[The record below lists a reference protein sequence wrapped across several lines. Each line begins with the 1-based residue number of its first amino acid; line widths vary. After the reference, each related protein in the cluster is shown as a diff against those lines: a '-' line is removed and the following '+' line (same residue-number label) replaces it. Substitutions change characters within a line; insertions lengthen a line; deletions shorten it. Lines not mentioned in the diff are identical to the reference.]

1 MSFDQPLALI
11 ALIVVPAVVALYVVR
26 ERRRGRFA
34 ARWGTPA
41 LLPNLVDR
49 APGLR
54 RHLPIA
60 ILLIALAALIF
71 GVARPRANV
80 SVPREEAT
88 VLLAIDVSRSMGAA
102 DVSPTRLAAAQL
114 AASDFVDK
122 VPKKYRIGVV
132 SFATRAQV
140 AVAPTDDRGLV
151 HAAISSLR
159 PGEGTAI
166 GDAVMLSARLGQR
179 ERASDGS
186 VPPTSVLL
194 ISDGARDGGR
204 TAPLV
209 AARRARAL
217 HVPVYTIL
225 LGTSGGIVRHTLPGG
240 YTEIIRVPP
249 SPQTLRLIAQT
260 SGGKFFTARNDKRL
274 REVYEEMRSRI
285 GHKTE
290 SRELSDLVAGG
301 AALLLLGAGTL
312 SALWFR
318 RVP

>member
-1 MSFDQPLALI
+1 VSFDQPLALI
-11 ALIVVPAVVALYVVR
+11 ALVTVPFVVALYLIR
-26 ERRRGRFA
+26 ERRRTGFA
-34 ARWGTPA
+34 ARWGAPA

-49 APGLR
+49 APGAR

-60 ILLIALAALIF
+60 ILLVALAALIV

-80 SVPREEAT
+80 SVSREEAT
-88 VLLAIDVSRSMGAA
+88 VLLAIDVSRSMGAT
-102 DVSPTRLAAAQL
+102 DIIPTRLAAAQL
-114 AASDFVDK
+114 AASDFADR

-140 AVAPTDDRGLV
+140 AVAPTDDRDLV

-159 PGEGTAI
+159 IGEGTAI
-166 GDAVMLSARLGQR
+166 GDAVMLAARLGRR
-179 ERASDGS
+179 ERGSDGS

-217 HVPVYTIL
+217 HVPVFTIL
-225 LGTSGGIVRHTLPGG
+225 VGTPNGTVRHTLPGG

-249 SPQTLRLIAQT
+249 SPRTLQQIAET
-260 SGGKFFTARNDKRL
+260 SGGQFFTARNDQRL
-274 REVYEEMRSRI
+274 REVYDQLRSRI

-290 SRELSDLVAGG
+290 SRELTDVFAGG
-301 AALLLLGAGTL
+301 AALLLLGGGTL